1 MLTELNIRNFAIIDE
16 LKVTFDGGLN
26 VISGETGAGK
36 SIIIG
41 AVGLLLGDRANA
53 DMIRSFEDTAVV
65 EALFHIGEYE
75 GLKKEVSAMGF
86 GDGQDLIVRRVVSRA
101 GKHRVYIN
109 GALAS
114 LASLAAI
121 GESLINI
128 CGQHEHQMILDPEN
142 HTDILDEFGG
152 LLPLRSA
159 YREAYDRYL
168 ALNEKLRGLQE
179 LTRKKEEREDLLR
192 FQIAEISQAD
202 VRVGEDAALIEEKK
216 VLANV
221 QKLIDFAEGAY
232 EILYGKSG
240 SVLTDFRSAAGAVK
254 EIRKIDPALKLSD
267 GEMEELYYRI
277 EDAAF
282 TLRDYAKRLSFDPDR
297 MEALEERLELLG
309 RLKRKYGGTLD
320 AVLRKQAEAEEE
332 LRKITSVEEEIGK
345 LLTVIAAER
354 RRMMEAGELLSARR
368 RESGRRTAGG
378 DRGGDPDAADGKR
391 PLCGGLPRPGEG
403 DAALNE
409 KGMDDLE
416 FYLSTNVGEELKPL
430 RGIASGGELSRI
442 MLALKKVL
450 ARTGSVGTIVF
461 DEVDSGI
468 GGATAEIVGRKLKEV
483 ARHHQVL
490 CITHLP
496 QIACYGDRHYR
507 VAKRIVGERTNTSVT
522 LLSEDERLEEIARM
536 LGGVELTR
544 RRVTMPGR
552 CWLQPG
558 VRDVEKGPYRRCQ
571 DHPQTDKYLFGK
583 GRDAPPFADG
593 YLWQP
598 EGFLHL
604 SGRQEKEIVGICAM
618 SIVWENLAEIRSLYV
633 DEEHRKKGIGQESG
647 GGLHLRGD
655 HIGALPDLHTDLQA

>member
-16 LKVTFDGGLN
+16 LKVVFDGGLN

-36 SIIIG
+36 SIIVG

-53 DMIRSFEDTAVV
+53 DMIRSFEDAAVV
-65 EALFHIGEYE
+65 EALFNIGEYE
-75 GLKKEVSAMGF
+75 GLKEKVGEMGF
-86 GDGQDLIVRRVVSRA
+86 GDGRDLVVRRVVSRS

-128 CGQHEHQMILDPEN
+128 CGQHEHQMILNPEN
-142 HTDILDEFGG
+142 HSDILDEFGG
-152 LLPLRSA
+152 LFPLRSD
-159 YREAYDRYL
+159 YREAHDRYL
-168 ALNEKLRGLQE
+168 ALKEKLRGLQE
-179 LTRKKEEREDLLR
+179 QMRKREEREDLLR
-192 FQIAEISQAD
+192 FQISEISQAG
-202 VRVGEDAALIEEKK
+202 VREGEDAALLEEKK
-216 VLANV
+216 VLASV

-232 EILYGKSG
+232 ETLYGKSG
-240 SVLTDFRSAAGAVK
+240 SVLTEFRSAAGAVK
-254 EIRKIDPALKLSD
+254 EIRKIDSALKISD
-267 GEMEELYYRI
+267 GEMDELYYRI

-282 TLRDYAKRLSFDPDR
+282 VLRDYAKRLSFDPAR

-332 LRKITSVEEEIGK
+332 LRNIASVEEEIGT
-345 LLTVIAAER
+345 LTTAIAAER
-354 RRMMEAGELLSARR
+354 RRVTEAGELLSRR
-368 RESGRRTAGG
+368 RQEEGITLQTAIEAEIGALRMENARFVVVFR
-378 DRGGDPDAADGKR
+378 DRA
-391 PLCGGLPRPGEG
+391 EG
-403 DAALNE
+403 DAALRAN
-409 KGMDDLE
+409 GMDDLE
-416 FYLSTNVGEELKPL
+416 FYLSTNVGEALKPL
-430 RGIASGGELSRI
+430 RAIASGGELSRI

-507 VAKRIVGERTNTSVT
+507 VVKRIVGERTNTSVT

-536 LGGVELTR
+536 LGGVELTGK
-544 RRVTMPGR
+544 T
-552 CWLQPG
+552 
-558 VRDVEKGPYRRCQ
+558 RDHAREM
-571 DHPQTDKYLFGK
+571 LFAA
-583 GRDAPPFADG
+583 R
-593 YLWQP
+593 
-598 EGFLHL
+598 E
-604 SGRQEKEIVGICAM
+604 
-618 SIVWENLAEIRSLYV
+618 
-633 DEEHRKKGIGQESG
+633 
-647 GGLHLRGD
+647 
-655 HIGALPDLHTDLQA
+655 

>member
-1 MLTELNIRNFAIIDE
+1 MLSELNICNFAIIDE

-41 AVGLLLGDRANA
+41 AVGLLLGDRANV

-65 EALFHIGEYE
+65 EALFHIGENE
-75 GLKKEVSAMGF
+75 GLKKEVCAMGF
-86 GDGQDLIVRRVVSRA
+86 GDSQDLIVRRIVSRA
-101 GKHRVYIN
+101 GKHRAYIN

-128 CGQHEHQMILDPEN
+128 CGQHEHQMILDPKN

-152 LLPLRSA
+152 LLPHRLA

-168 ALNEKLRGLQE
+168 ALNERLRGLQE
-179 LTRKKEEREDLLR
+179 LMRKKEEREDLLR
-192 FQIAEISQAD
+192 FQITEISQAD

-216 VLANV
+216 ILANV
-221 QKLIDFAEGAY
+221 QKLIDLAEGAY

-297 MEALEERLELLG
+297 MEALEARLELLG
-309 RLKRKYGGTLD
+309 RLKRKYGGMLD

-332 LRKITSVEEEIGK
+332 LRNITSVEEEIGK
-345 LLTVIAAER
+345 LLTVITAER
-354 RRMMEAGELLSARR
+354 RRMMEAGEFLSARR
-368 RESGRRTAGG
+368 REGAAALQEAIEEEIRMLRMENARFVVVFR
-378 DRGGDPDAADGKR
+378 DR
-391 PLCGGLPRPGEG
+391 GEG
-403 DAALNE
+403 DAPLSE
-409 KGMDDLE
+409 KGIDDLE
-416 FYLSTNVGEELKPL
+416 FFLSTNVGEELKPL

-442 MLALKKVL
+442 ILALKKVL

-483 ARHHQVL
+483 ACHHQVL

-522 LLSEDERLEEIARM
+522 LLSEDDRLEEIARM
-536 LGGVELTR
+536 LGGVELTKKTR
-544 RRVTMPGR
+544 DHAREMLVAARSER
-552 CWLQPG
+552 C
-558 VRDVEKGPYRRCQ
+558 
-571 DHPQTDKYLFGK
+571 
-583 GRDAPPFADG
+583 
-593 YLWQP
+593 
-598 EGFLHL
+598 
-604 SGRQEKEIVGICAM
+604 
-618 SIVWENLAEIRSLYV
+618 
-633 DEEHRKKGIGQESG
+633 
-647 GGLHLRGD
+647 
-655 HIGALPDLHTDLQA
+655 

>member
-16 LKVTFDGGLN
+16 LKVAFDGGLN

-53 DMIRSFEDTAVV
+53 DMIRSFEDAAVV
-65 EALFHIGEYE
+65 EALFNIRDHE
-75 GLKKEVSAMGF
+75 GLKEKVCEMGF
-86 GDGQDLIVRRVVSRA
+86 GDGQDLIVRRVVSRS

-114 LASLAAI
+114 LTSLAAI

-152 LLPLRSA
+152 LLPLRSI
-159 YREAYDRYL
+159 YREVYDRYL
-168 ALNEKLRGLQE
+168 ALNEKLRKLQE
-179 LTRKKEEREDLLR
+179 LTRKKEEREDLLQ
-192 FQIAEISQAD
+192 FQITEISQAD
-202 VRVGEDAALIEEKK
+202 VREGEDAALLEEKK
-216 VLANV
+216 ILANI

-232 EILYGKSG
+232 ETLYGKSG
-240 SVLTDFRSAAGAVK
+240 SVLTDFRSAAGIVK
-254 EIRKIDPALKLSD
+254 EIRKIDPALKLSEA
-267 GEMEELYYRI
+267 EMEDLYYQI

-282 TLRDYAKRLSFDPDR
+282 ILRDYAKRLSFDPAR

-332 LRKITSVEEEIGK
+332 LRNITSVEEEIGE
-345 LLTVIAAER
+345 LLTTIAGER
-354 RRMMEAGELLSARR
+354 GRLTEAGEVLSSRR
-368 RESGRRTAGG
+368 REEAITLQTAIEAEIQAL
-378 DRGGDPDAADGKR
+378 RMENAHFAVVF
-391 PLCGGLPRPGEG
+391 GERKKG
-403 DAALNE
+403 DASLREN
-409 KGMDDLE
+409 GVDDLE

-442 MLALKKVL
+442 MLAVKKVL

-483 ARHHQVL
+483 ARHHQVI

-496 QIACYGDRHYR
+496 QIACYGDRHYL
-507 VAKRIVGERTNTSVT
+507 VVKRIIGERTNTSIT
-522 LLSEDERLEEIARM
+522 LLPEDERLEEIARM
-536 LGGVELTR
+536 LGGVELT
-544 RRVTMPGR
+544 
-552 CWLQPG
+552 
-558 VRDVEKGPYRRCQ
+558 
-571 DHPQTDKYLFGK
+571 DKTREHAREMLF
-583 GRDAPPFADG
+583 AA
-593 YLWQP
+593 
-598 EGFLHL
+598 
-604 SGRQEKEIVGICAM
+604 
-618 SIVWENLAEIRSLYV
+618 
-633 DEEHRKKGIGQESG
+633 
-647 GGLHLRGD
+647 RG
-655 HIGALPDLHTDLQA
+655 

>member
-16 LKVTFDGGLN
+16 LKVAFDGGLN

-53 DMIRSFEDTAVV
+53 DMIRSFEDAAVV
-65 EALFHIGEYE
+65 EALFNIREHE
-75 GLKKEVSAMGF
+75 GLKKKVCEMGY
-86 GDGQDLIVRRVVSRA
+86 GDGQDLVVRRVVSRS

-114 LASLAAI
+114 LTSLAAI

-152 LLPLRSA
+152 LLALRSD
-159 YREAYDRYL
+159 YGESYDRYL
-168 ALNEKLRGLQE
+168 ALKEKLRGLQE
-179 LTRKKEEREDLLR
+179 VARKREEREDLLR
-192 FQIAEISQAD
+192 FQITEISQAD
-202 VRVGEDAALIEEKK
+202 VRAGEDAALLEEKK

-240 SVLTDFRSAAGAVK
+240 SVLTDFRSATGAVK

-267 GEMEELYYRI
+267 GEMDELYYRI

-282 TLRDYAKRLSFDPDR
+282 TLRDYAKRLSFDPAR

-332 LRKITSVEEEIGK
+332 LRNIASVEEEIGK
-345 LLTVIAAER
+345 LLTDIAAEQGR
-354 RRMMEAGELLSARR
+354 LTEAGEVLSARR
-368 RESGRRTAGG
+368 REKAIMLQ
-378 DRGGDPDAADGKR
+378 AAIEAEIGALR
-391 PLCGGLPRPGEG
+391 MENARFVVVFLNRGEG
-403 DAALNE
+403 ERSLRE
-409 KGMDDLE
+409 KGMDELE

-442 MLALKKVL
+442 MLAVKKVL

-507 VAKRIVGERTNTSVT
+507 VVKRIVDERTNTSVT

-536 LGGVELTR
+536 LGGVELTDK
-544 RRVTMPGR
+544 T
-552 CWLQPG
+552 
-558 VRDVEKGPYRRCQ
+558 RDHAREM
-571 DHPQTDKYLFGK
+571 LF
-583 GRDAPPFADG
+583 AA
-593 YLWQP
+593 
-598 EGFLHL
+598 
-604 SGRQEKEIVGICAM
+604 
-618 SIVWENLAEIRSLYV
+618 
-633 DEEHRKKGIGQESG
+633 
-647 GGLHLRGD
+647 RG
-655 HIGALPDLHTDLQA
+655 